1 MMFNLKSTLTFLI
14 ASSLPSLI
22 HCAPAPAQQDGV
34 KTSSPV
40 VNIVYNPMITY
51 PTAGVVWTVG
61 ERKTITWKT
70 DEIPDE
76 LKNSTGTILLG
87 YNEEDSEN
95 LDIAHPLATGF
106 NLSDGQ
112 VNVTVPDD
120 PARSDYIVVLFGDS
134 GNASPEFTIKSA
146 ASASASATGSA
157 TATATATAT
166 ASILPSTSATDS
178 LGSGSIF

>member
-1 MMFNLKSTLTFLI
+1 MFSLKSTLTFLI

-22 HCAPAPAQQDGV
+22 HCAPAPAPRDGV

-40 VNIVYNPMITY
+40 VNIVYNPLITY

-61 ERKTITWKT
+61 ETKTVTWKA
-70 DEIPDE
+70 DEIPEE

-87 YNEEDSEN
+87 YNEDDSEN

-106 NLSDGQ
+106 NLTDGQ
-112 VNVTVPDD
+112 VNVTVPVKSE
-120 PARSDYIVVLFGDS
+120 RSDYIVVLFGDS

-146 ASASASATGSA
+146 ASASASSA
-157 TATATATAT
+157 TASPTATATAT
-166 ASILPSTSATDS
+166 ASTLPSTSATDS
-178 LGSGSIF
+178 LGSGFIF

>member
-1 MMFNLKSTLTFLI
+1 MFNLKSTLTFLI

-22 HCAPAPAQQDGV
+22 HCAPAPAPQDGV

-70 DEIPDE
+70 DEIPEE
-76 LKNSTGTILLG
+76 LRNSTGTILLG
-87 YNEEDSEN
+87 YNEDNSEN

-106 NLSDGQ
+106 NLTDGQ
-112 VNVTVPDD
+112 VNVTVPVKS
-120 PARSDYIVVLFGDS
+120 ARSDYIVVLFGDS

-146 ASASASATGSA
+146 ASASASATPSA
-157 TATATATAT
+157 IAT
-166 ASILPSTSATDS
+166 ASTLPSTSVTDS